1 MSATK
6 LTRRGFAGAASSFFA
21 ASYLAP
27 FRRILGNENAPK
39 SKSTATSSRGDIY
52 VVDLSRSKYARLH
65 PLPLRAIT
73 IRDGFWA
80 QRIAVNRNSAIS
92 EVYQQEIQN
101 GRVFNFQRMHQV
113 EHDRLST
120 DLHSLRPGAD
130 SEVYKWIEGASWA
143 LATPDPQL
151 QMRVSQIVKDVV
163 DAQEP
168 SGYLDTYFV
177 GGRLPQRMLP
187 ETQVVGH
194 EVYSMGHLIQA
205 GIALY
210 RVTGDR
216 ALLDA
221 GLNFVNGYLL
231 AGFGPEPDKLPLMS
245 GHPGPEMMIVELYRE
260 TGDTKYLQLAAYLLQ
275 GDRRIPVRADQASYT
290 FAGRPFSSRTVM
302 EGHAVRAVYA
312 CCGAADYAIESGDPG
327 YLKALNL
334 LWEDMTQRQM
344 YITGGI
350 GATVHNEAFGGDY
363 ALPNKGS
370 YCESCANIGVFQWAY
385 RMLALTGQ
393 ATYGDVLERTLY
405 NSVNS
410 GMSLDGLSFNYR
422 NPLYYSPDTDP
433 KVRRPFWYVNCCA
446 PNLNRTLSSLQSYFY
461 SLSNEGLFVHL
472 YDNSKVECNLA
483 DGTLLEVKQATTY
496 PWGGNIDFELEP
508 AKSIEFTLFLRIPAW
523 AGSSSVTVNGAPVE
537 LVTPGKYLPI
547 RRTWSRGD
555 RVRLNLDMTPHL
567 IVADPNIEAARGRV
581 AVQRGPLVYCMESI
595 DQSKAASLDNYLLQ
609 LDTAGSPEFNE
620 QFDHQLLG
628 GVVSINMRG
637 VLDETRVPTE
647 QKTTY
652 SAMKTADGSTPKTV
666 TLKLIP
672 YYTFANRQESAMQ
685 VWLSYTRA

>member
-1 MSATK
+1 MK
-6 LTRRGFAGAASSFFA
+6 R
-21 ASYLAP
+21 P
-27 FRRILGNENAPK
+27 Q
-39 SKSTATSSRGDIY
+39 
-52 VVDLSRSKYARLH
+52 SRSPRRLGLRNQSLLQTCRDLH
-65 PLPLRAIT
+65 TLKLRPVPLTAVAIQ
-73 IRDGFWA
+73 DGFWG
-80 QRIAVNRNSAIS
+80 QRIAANRNAGID
-92 EVYQQEIQN
+92 EVYRQEVLN
-101 GRVFNFQRMHQV
+101 GRIFNFQRMHHT
-113 EHDRLST
+113 EHDRLGA

-130 SEVYKWIEGASWA
+130 SEVYKWLEGAGWA
-143 LATPDPQL
+143 LTTPDPEL
-151 QMRVSQIVKDVV
+151 QARVNQVVKDVV
-163 DAQEP
+163 NAQEP

-177 GGRLPQRMLP
+177 GERTAQRMLP
-187 ETQVVGH
+187 ETQIVGH

-210 RVTGDR
+210 RVTGDS

-221 GLNFVNGYLL
+221 GLNFVNGYVL
-231 AGFGPEPDKLPLMS
+231 ARFGPDKLPLMS
-245 GHPGPEMMIVELYRE
+245 GHPGSEMMLVELYRE
-260 TGDTKYLQLAAYLLQ
+260 TRDTKYLELAAYLLQ
-275 GDRRIPVRADQASYT
+275 GDQRIPVRADQASYT
-290 FAGRPFSSRTVM
+290 FSGRPFSDRKVM

-312 CCGAADYAIESGDPG
+312 CCGAADYAIESGDPA
-327 YLKALNL
+327 YLSALKL

-393 ATYGDVLERTLY
+393 AIYGDVLERALY

-410 GMSLDGLSFNYR
+410 GMSLDGSSFNYR
-422 NPLYYSPDTDP
+422 NPLCYSPGIDP

-483 DGTLLEVKQATTY
+483 DGTSLEVKQATTY
-496 PWGGNIDFELEP
+496 PWGGNIDFAIEP
-508 AKSIEFTLFLRIPAW
+508 TKSTEFTLFLRIPAW
-523 AGSSSVTVNGAPVE
+523 AGTPSVTVNRVPVA
-537 LVTPGKYLPI
+537 LVTPGQYLPI

-567 IVADPNIEAARGRV
+567 IVADPNIEATRGRV

-595 DQSKAASLDNYLLQ
+595 DQSNAASLDNFVLK
-609 LDTAGSPEFNE
+609 LDSAGSPNFNE

-628 GVVSINMRG
+628 GVVSIEVRG
-637 VLDETRVPTE
+637 VLDETRAAVD

-652 SAMKTADGSTPKTV
+652 SAMNTDDASPPKPV

-672 YYTFANRQESAMQ
+672 YYAFANRQESAMQ
-685 VWLSYTRA
+685 VWLPYTRV

>member
-1 MSATK
+1 MSFAK
-6 LTRRGFAGAASSFFA
+6 LTRRGFTSAASSLLA
-21 ASYLAP
+21 ATYIAP
-27 FRRILGNENAPK
+27 FTGLLIDEKASESQSTTPR
-39 SKSTATSSRGDIY
+39 SKKPIFVA
-52 VVDLSRSKYARLH
+52 DLSRSPHVK
-65 PLPLRAIT
+65 LRPVSLTAVAIQ
-73 IRDGFWA
+73 DGFWG
-80 QRIAVNRNSAIS
+80 QRIAANRNAGID
-92 EVYQQEIQN
+92 EVYRQEALN
-101 GRVFNFQRMHQV
+101 GRIFNFQRMHHA
-113 EHDRLST
+113 EHDQLST

-130 SEVYKWIEGASWA
+130 SEVYKWLEGTGWA
-143 LATPDPQL
+143 LTTPDPEL
-151 QMRVSQIVKDVV
+151 QRRVNQVVKDVV

-177 GGRLPQRMLP
+177 GERTTQRMLP
-187 ETQVVGH
+187 ETQIVGH

-210 RVTGDR
+210 RVTGDS

-221 GLNFVNGYLL
+221 GLKFVNGYVL
-231 AGFGPEPDKLPLMS
+231 ARFGPEPDKLPLMS
-245 GHPGPEMMIVELYRE
+245 GHPGPEMMLVELYRE
-260 TGDTKYLQLAAYLLQ
+260 TRDAKYLELAAYLLQ
-275 GDRRIPVRADQASYT
+275 GDQRITVRTDQASYT
-290 FAGRPFSSRTVM
+290 FAGRPFIGRTVM

-312 CCGAADYAIESGDPG
+312 CCGAADYAIESGDPS
-327 YLKALNL
+327 YLRTLNL

-385 RMLALTGQ
+385 RMLALTGK
-393 ATYGDVLERTLY
+393 AIYGDVLERVLY

-422 NPLYYSPDTDP
+422 NPLCYSPDTDP
-433 KVRRPFWYVNCCA
+433 QVRRPFWYVNCCA

-461 SLSNEGLFVHL
+461 SLSREGVFVHL
-472 YDNSKVECNLA
+472 YHSSKVECNLA
-483 DGTLLEVKQATTY
+483 DGTLLEIRQATTY
-496 PWGGNIDFELEP
+496 PWGGNIDFAIEP
-508 AKSIEFTLFLRIPAW
+508 TKSIEFTLFLRIPAW
-523 AGSSSVTVNGAPVE
+523 AGSSGVTVNGAPVE
-537 LVTPGKYLPI
+537 LVTPGQYLPI

-555 RVRLNLDMTPHL
+555 RVRLNLDMTPRL
-567 IVADPNIEAARGRV
+567 IVADPNIEATRGRV

-595 DQSKAASLDNYLLQ
+595 DQSKAASLDNFLLK
-609 LDTAGSPEFNE
+609 LDTSGTPEFNE

-637 VLDETRVPTE
+637 ILDEARVPAE

-652 SAMKTADGSTPKTV
+652 SAMKATDASTPKPV
-666 TLKLIP
+666 TIKLIP

-685 VWLSYTRA
+685 VWLPYTRG